1 MADYNEAIRIDP
13 EYVLAFNNRGNV
25 YRGKGD
31 VARAIADFDTAIRL
45 DPKEFVTYY
54 NRGLARLFSGALPGA
69 RADFEQARA
78 LDPNNAFAAL
88 WLDIVDRR
96 SKRPSRLAQALP
108 PIDMTTWPAPVI
120 RLYLGEMTP
129 EAVLAAA
136 DDPHAETKARQ
147 ICEADLLM
155 GELALLRGPKDE
167 AVRLFRL
174 ALTHCRKNTNPWT
187 DAGAELKA
195 LGASP

>member
-1 MADYNEAIRIDP
+1 MST
-13 EYVLAFNNRGNV
+13 
-25 YRGKGD
+25 
-31 VARAIADFDTAIRL
+31 VAKATLRAITDFNTAIRL

-54 NRGLARLFSGALPGA
+54 NRGLARLFSGALPEA
-69 RADFEQARA
+69 RADFEQVRA
-78 LDPNNAFAAL
+78 LDPNNAFGAL

-108 PIDMTTWPAPVI
+108 QIDMTTWPAPVM
-120 RLYLGEMTP
+120 RLYLGEMTR

-136 DDPHAETKARQ
+136 DDPHAETKATRQ

-155 GELALLRGPKDE
+155 GELALLRGPNDE